1 VEVKRAVPRP
11 FIRQGQHSDYP
22 ERRETF
28 PVVTQ
33 SSAVAQSQSQS
44 STPALATEIP
54 QVSQQQQPL
63 QQQQLEQTS
72 TQIQVTAASAPSV
85 ATPNLPIQQQQVQ
98 LVQQHHI
105 FQHHIQQQH
114 MQQQHPHS
122 LSPQHSPHHQHYTH
136 QQMQQMQH
144 FQQLQYQQLQ
154 QYQHQQ
160 QHLNPYM
167 QGQPILMAPLGIP
180 DMSYAT
186 DMMVDDQGVV
196 YESMDNMHMDNTSKN
211 SSLDVPTDMDTVANN
226 DGSGY
231 GKLEISEQALRE
243 EMSEWM
249 ISHVK
254 IVRKVA
260 EKYVS
265 VLFDAEVGSVD
276 RLRKKLMRYPAF
288 LRDLQ
293 FDLDDCDDLITAVF
307 APPPPC
313 VDYATGNCSPTSSSS
328 YSSVDVV
335 AAVNNIHFSNPCE
348 TGVNVAASAALANAL
363 SLGNNSYN

>member
-1 VEVKRAVPRP
+1 
-11 FIRQGQHSDYP
+11 
-22 ERRETF
+22 
-28 PVVTQ
+28 
-33 SSAVAQSQSQS
+33 
-44 STPALATEIP
+44 
-54 QVSQQQQPL
+54 
-63 QQQQLEQTS
+63 
-72 TQIQVTAASAPSV
+72 
-85 ATPNLPIQQQQVQ
+85 
-98 LVQQHHI
+98 
-105 FQHHIQQQH
+105 
-114 MQQQHPHS
+114 
-122 LSPQHSPHHQHYTH
+122 
-136 QQMQQMQH
+136 
-144 FQQLQYQQLQ
+144 
-154 QYQHQQ
+154 
-160 QHLNPYM
+160 M

-211 SSLDVPTDMDTVANN
+211 SSLDVPTDMDTVVNCG

-249 ISHVK
+249 ITHVK

-265 VLFDAEVGSVD
+265 VLFDAEVGSID

-307 APPPPC
+307 APPPPSGGF
-313 VDYATGNCSPTSSSS
+313 ATGNCSPTSSSS

-335 AAVNNIHFSNPCE
+335 AAVNNMHLSNPCE
-348 TGVNVAASAALANAL
+348 TGVNLAASAALANAL
-363 SLGNNSYN
+363 SLGNGPHHATMDSTHNNAYN